1 MVLKKEIIG
10 SVLLRELLAIR
21 TDTLWR
27 MLLLLQRGQLP
38 GVNEE
43 GATGKLDNKGAI
55 FIPGGLIY
63 QDIDEKQISYEP
75 CGTLKE
81 AGFREKI
88 RMSMQYD
95 NATLLF
101 PDGIANSVNLDS
113 GFFTRAA
120 RRIYTFKTAA
130 FKRKKKIGNKIPID
144 IDSNDII
151 RSHCPSYIDPPYG
164 SRTRISTCVS
174 IGLTDPHMY
183 FAYCKTEFNLSRR
196 RLKTFA
202 AKLDAAQEHT
212 ELSDGAIL
220 YPPYVVVCHDT
231 RYKENS
237 LTGLIRILGIGKF
250 GEFST
255 FSLETVNTQLIGE
268 MKRKE
273 VEYDKEHVF
282 AEHEGTR
289 VLGVLRT
296 YAPTNPGKRSWK
308 YRLDLVSHEKDIHI
322 DPDQIADKARKRY
335 QIGTSATIGK

>member
-1 MVLKKEIIG
+1 MPPKKEILG
-10 SVLLRELLAIR
+10 SVLLKELIAIR

-27 MLLLLQRGQLP
+27 MLSLLQQDQLP

-63 QDIDEKQISYEP
+63 LDVDEKQISYDPLES
-75 CGTLKE
+75 LNE
-81 AGFREKI
+81 LVFREKI
-88 RMSMQYD
+88 RASMQYD

-101 PDGIANSVNLDS
+101 PDGLANSVNLDS

-130 FKRKKKIGNKIPID
+130 FKRKMKIGRKIPID
-144 IDSNDII
+144 IDSSDII
-151 RSHCPSYIDPPYG
+151 RSHCPTYIDPPYG

-196 RLKTFA
+196 RLQTFA
-202 AKLDAAQEHT
+202 TKLDAAQERS
-212 ELSDGAIL
+212 ESADGTAL
-220 YPPYVVVCHDT
+220 YSPYIVVCHDT
-231 RYKENS
+231 RYSQNS

-255 FSLETVNTQLIGE
+255 FTFEILNNPLIGE
-268 MKRKE
+268 MKRKKIGYGE
-273 VEYDKEHVF
+273 EHIF
-282 AEHEGTR
+282 AEYGGIS

-296 YAPTNPGKRSWK
+296 YKPTNPGKRSLK
-308 YRLDLVSHEKDIHI
+308 YRLDLVSPEKDVDI
-322 DPDQIADKARKRY
+322 DLEEIAKQACERY
-335 QIGTSATIGK
+335 QIEAAQP